1 MCVALKWLYAV
12 SYIFRAHFAD
22 SFRKKYYSY
31 RRLLDSATHPCLAA
45 EAFASDLRLV
55 LAQSRAP
62 YKGYGE
68 NEALIEILST
78 LDVKGA
84 TITIDA
90 IGCQEKIVEHL
101 QEKKADYVLALK
113 GNQGSMFEA
122 VESHFA
128 HDGLRGQSSY
138 HETLDK
144 GHGRL
149 EIRRY
154 WVTDDIRCLAG
165 LGSWSGLKSIV
176 MVEAERTQREKTT
189 LEKRYFISSL
199 PKDAPRHAH
208 AIRSHWAIENSL
220 HWVLDVTFSE
230 DRCRTRT
237 KNAPEN
243 MAIMRRMCINVLHKI
258 RGSKDSLKGMRM
270 RASCNDNNLFRY
282 LHEF

>member
-1 MCVALKWLYAV
+1 
-12 SYIFRAHFAD
+12 
-22 SFRKKYYSY
+22 
-31 RRLLDSATHPCLAA
+31 
-45 EAFASDLRLV
+45 
-55 LAQSRAP
+55 
-62 YKGYGE
+62 
-68 NEALIEILST
+68 
-78 LDVKGA
+78 
-84 TITIDA
+84 
-90 IGCQEKIVEHL
+90 
-101 QEKKADYVLALK
+101 
-113 GNQGSMFEA
+113 
-122 VESHFA
+122 
-128 HDGLRGQSSY
+128 
-138 HETLDK
+138 
-144 GHGRL
+144 
-149 EIRRY
+149 
-154 WVTDDIRCLAG
+154 
-165 LGSWSGLKSIV
+165 